1 MGKSLFKNGKLK
13 QNNGVVLT
21 DIYTISDKLPPQD
34 QTGLK
39 NNEKMEANKT
49 KMENDK
55 EKQNLILQ
63 SVGDND
69 AQVVIH
75 RPVYSQAK
83 FDIGFEGSKRPN
95 PTLKE
100 TIKQQVKSCKCSN
113 ACFTKFIIQLFPF
126 LTIMKGYSLRHD
138 LFSDIVAGLTVGI
151 MHVPQGMAY
160 GLLTQLPPIHGL
172 YVSFFPV
179 LIYFF
184 FGSSRHVSIGTF
196 AVVCLMVGAAVDK
209 NYSKLASAEGI
220 TTRAAN
226 LTPSTSSITEYTT
239 DAYTQTVSGNN
250 SVTQSIIEEETDVTD
265 PVKLGIA
272 MAVTFL
278 VGCIQFLMGVLHL
291 GFVTT
296 FLSDP
301 LVSGFTTGAACHVF
315 TSQVKHVF
323 GVKMGRYSGPLKLIY
338 SYRDFFSNIPETNLV
353 TLGVSASAIFIL
365 AVVKEHI
372 NNNPK
377 IKPKLKMPVP
387 IELIMVVLGTVTSHF
402 LKLGEKHNVVIVGK
416 IPTGIPAPT
425 PPPFNYLADVVTD
438 AIAISIVAFAINVS
452 MCKMLARK
460 HDYDIN
466 PNQELIAYGFCN
478 VFSSFFSAFCSAVS
492 LSRSLVQENVGC
504 KTQVTGLFSSVLI
517 LIVLLVVGPLF
528 RTLPNCVLASIIIVA
543 LKGMFRQFT
552 ELHRLWWISK
562 IDFGVWLVSFLGTV
576 ILDVDYGLAVG
587 VIFSLLTVL
596 ARSSR
601 PYSCL
606 LGQLPNTD
614 IYRDVSVYPSAV
626 QINGVKIFR
635 FEASLYFANAENF
648 KHRIYEMTAVNP
660 RKLKTKIQNIKKEDS
675 ANDTGNSNYNIDL
688 TTVIIDAS
696 SWSYID
702 TVGVKTISQVFTEY
716 ERIGVK
722 VLLAQCKS
730 AIREMFV
737 KGHLYESVTENSL
750 FVTVH
755 DAVLS
760 VIQPNSQAHSLE
772 PGSKESVTKA
782 STSRL
787 DADVEC
793 IQMNNMNTHERL

>member
-13 QNNGVVLT
+13 QSNGVVLT

-39 NNEKMEANKT
+39 DNEKMDAN
-49 KMENDK
+49 
-55 EKQNLILQ
+55 
-63 SVGDND
+63 
-69 AQVVIH
+69 
-75 RPVYSQAK
+75 R
-83 FDIGFEGSKRPN
+83 
-95 PTLKE
+95 
-100 TIKQQVKSCKCSN
+100 
-113 ACFTKFIIQLFPF
+113 
-126 LTIMKGYSLRHD
+126 
-138 LFSDIVAGLTVGI
+138 
-151 MHVPQGMAY
+151 MAY

-196 AVVCLMVGAAVDK
+196 AVVCLMVGATVDK

-226 LTPSTSSITEYTT
+226 LTASTSSIIESST
-239 DAYTQTVSGNN
+239 DAYTQSVTGNN
-250 SVTQSIIEEETDVTD
+250 SVTQSIIDEETDVTY

-338 SYRDFFSNIPETNLV
+338 SYRDFFSNIPDTNLV

-387 IELIMVVLGTVTSHF
+387 IELIMVVLGTVTSYF
-402 LKLGEKHNVVIVGK
+402 LKLGDKHNVVIVGN
-416 IPTGIPAPT
+416 IPTGIPPPT
-425 PPPFNYLADVVTD
+425 PPPFNYLAEVVTD

-626 QINGVKIFR
+626 QINGIKIFR

-648 KHRIYEMTAVNP
+648 KHHIYEMTNVNP
-660 RKLKTKIQNIKKEDS
+660 RKLKTKIQTFKKEES
-675 ANDTGNSNYNIDL
+675 ANDTARPGNPNYNIDL

-702 TVGVKTISQVFTEY
+702 TVGVKTISQVVNEY

-737 KGHLYESVTENSL
+737 KGHLYESITENCL

-760 VIQPNSQAHSLE
+760 VVQPNSQDHSLE
-772 PGSKESVTKA
+772 PDSKESVTKA